1 MTEIF
6 INIGFVQKQGIKHLV
21 IMSPE
26 KRPPIHTSLDMECT
40 EIVVEELWSPA
51 VRINKEV
58 YGY

>member
-26 KRPPIHTSLDMECT
+26 KRPRIHTSLDMECT
-40 EIVVEELWSPA
+40 EIVVEEL
-51 VRINKEV
+51 
-58 YGY
+58 